1 MNLQS
6 NRKIK
11 HLEQQYTALY
21 CRLSSDDDLEGDSN
35 SIKNQKLLL
44 SDYAKENKFRN
55 IRFYIDDGYSGS
67 NFERPAF
74 KRLLNDVENGEIS
87 TVIVKDMSR
96 FGRDHILVGYYTK
109 YYFPDADVRFI
120 AIFDQMDTE
129 TNPDDD
135 IIPFKNILNEMYAKD
150 CSRKIKAVVKAKG
163 NSGKHISSFP
173 PLGYIK
179 NPENKEKWIV
189 DEEASLIVKEIF
201 NLCIKGYGPSQIA
214 RILTERGIE
223 TPTMYFHR
231 KGIPTPQKIKQDSD
245 VWGKQSIVGILENEE
260 YLGHTVNFKTYKK
273 SYKSKKYIENP
284 RENWVI
290 VENTQE
296 AIIDQETFD
305 IVQNLRKA
313 KRRISDMGTPHI
325 LSGMLYCADCG
336 EKMYLC
342 RCTTMK
348 QAEYFNCSTYRKKKK
363 KYCTSHQITAH
374 AVMAMVK
381 NDLRYTIQFANDNK
395 EAFMSILKERT
406 EAKNK
411 RELASAIEEKEVAE
425 KRIVALDKIIQSLY
439 EDKVSGKLS
448 EERYI
453 KMSDNYEAEQKEL
466 IEKVKNLK
474 AEIEKAQTKYDNIQK
489 FMAIV
494 KRYSDFEELT
504 PEILRAFV
512 DKIIIYDKQKIDGHI
527 RHTIEIVYNFVEA
540 IELPDFDSWDKFDY

>member
-11 HLEQQYTALY
+11 HLDQQYTALY

-55 IRFYIDDGYSGS
+55 IRFYIDDGFSGS

-179 NPENKEKWIV
+179 DPEDKEKWIV
-189 DEEASLIVKEIF
+189 DEEAALIVKEIF

-231 KGIPTPQKIKQDSD
+231 KGIPTPGKIKQDSD
-245 VWGKQSIVGILENEE
+245 VWAKQSVVHILENEE
-260 YLGHTVNFKTYKK
+260 YLGRTVNFKTYKK

-381 NDLRYTIQFANDNK
+381 NDLRYTIQFASDNK
-395 EAFMSILKERT
+395 ETFMSILKERT

-425 KRIVALDKIIQSLY
+425 KRIVALDIIIQSLY

-466 IEKVKNLK
+466 TEKVKNLK

-512 DKIIIYDKQKIDGHI
+512 DKIIIYEKQKVGGHI

>member
-55 IRFYIDDGYSGS
+55 TRFYIDDGFSGS

-179 NPENKEKWIV
+179 SPEDKEKWIV
-189 DEEASLIVKEIF
+189 DEEAALIVKEIF
-201 NLCIKGYGPSQIA
+201 NLCVKGYGPCQIA

-231 KGIPTPQKIKQDSD
+231 KGIPTPHKIKQDSD
-245 VWGKQSIVGILENEE
+245 IWDMQSIVHILENEE
-260 YLGHTVNFKTYKK
+260 YLGRTVNFKTYKK
-273 SYKSKKYIENP
+273 SYKSKKYIRNP

-453 KMSDNYEAEQKEL
+453 KMSDNYEAEQKGL
-466 IEKVKNLK
+466 TEKVKTLK

-512 DKIIIYDKQKIDGHI
+512 DKIIIYEKQKVDGHI

>member
-55 IRFYIDDGYSGS
+55 TRFYIDDGFSGS

-179 NPENKEKWIV
+179 DPEDKEKWIV
-189 DEEASLIVKEIF
+189 DEEAALVVKEIF

-284 RENWVI
+284 RENWVV

-296 AIIDQETFD
+296 AIIGQETFD

-381 NDLRYTIQFANDNK
+381 NDLRYTIKFASDNK
-395 EAFMSILKERT
+395 ETFMSILKERT

-453 KMSDNYEAEQKEL
+453 KMSDNYEAEQKGL
-466 IEKVKNLK
+466 TEKVKTLK

-512 DKIIIYDKQKIDGHI
+512 DKIIIYEKQKVDGHI

>member
-1 MNLQS
+1 MW
-6 NRKIK
+6 
-11 HLEQQYTALY
+11 
-21 CRLSSDDDLEGDSN
+21 
-35 SIKNQKLLL
+35 
-44 SDYAKENKFRN
+44 DY
-55 IRFYIDDGYSGS
+55 
-67 NFERPAF
+67 
-74 KRLLNDVENGEIS
+74 S
-87 TVIVKDMSR
+87 TVV
-96 FGRDHILVGYYTK
+96 H
-109 YYFPDADVRFI
+109 
-120 AIFDQMDTE
+120 
-129 TNPDDD
+129 
-135 IIPFKNILNEMYAKD
+135 
-150 CSRKIKAVVKAKG
+150 
-163 NSGKHISSFP
+163 
-173 PLGYIK
+173 
-179 NPENKEKWIV
+179 
-189 DEEASLIVKEIF
+189 
-201 NLCIKGYGPSQIA
+201 
-214 RILTERGIE
+214 
-223 TPTMYFHR
+223 
-231 KGIPTPQKIKQDSD
+231 
-245 VWGKQSIVGILENEE
+245 ILENEE
-260 YLGHTVNFKTYKK
+260 YLGRTVNFKTYKK
-273 SYKSKKYIENP
+273 SYKSKKYIRNP

-466 IEKVKNLK
+466 TEKVKILK

-512 DKIIIYDKQKIDGHI
+512 DKIIIYEKQKVDGHI

>member
-74 KRLLNDVENGEIS
+74 KRLLNDIENGEIS

-179 NPENKEKWIV
+179 SPEDKEKWIV
-189 DEEASLIVKEIF
+189 DEEAALIVKEIF
-201 NLCIKGYGPSQIA
+201 NLCVKGYGPSQIA

-231 KGIPTPQKIKQDSD
+231 KGIPTPGKIKQDSD
-245 VWGKQSIVGILENEE
+245 VWAMQSVVHILENEE
-260 YLGHTVNFKTYKK
+260 YLGHTINFKTYRK
-273 SYKSKKYIENP
+273 SYKSKKFYTNP

-342 RCTTMK
+342 RCSTVK

-395 EAFMSILKERT
+395 ETFMSILKERT

-466 IEKVKNLK
+466 TEKVKTLK
-474 AEIEKAQTKYDNIQK
+474 ADIEKAQTKYDNIQK

-512 DKIIIYDKQKIDGHI
+512 DKIIIYEKQKVNGHI

>member
-1 MNLQS
+1 
-6 NRKIK
+6 
-11 HLEQQYTALY
+11 
-21 CRLSSDDDLEGDSN
+21 
-35 SIKNQKLLL
+35 
-44 SDYAKENKFRN
+44 
-55 IRFYIDDGYSGS
+55 
-67 NFERPAF
+67 
-74 KRLLNDVENGEIS
+74 
-87 TVIVKDMSR
+87 
-96 FGRDHILVGYYTK
+96 
-109 YYFPDADVRFI
+109 
-120 AIFDQMDTE
+120 
-129 TNPDDD
+129 
-135 IIPFKNILNEMYAKD
+135 
-150 CSRKIKAVVKAKG
+150 
-163 NSGKHISSFP
+163 
-173 PLGYIK
+173 
-179 NPENKEKWIV
+179 
-189 DEEASLIVKEIF
+189 
-201 NLCIKGYGPSQIA
+201 
-214 RILTERGIE
+214 
-223 TPTMYFHR
+223 
-231 KGIPTPQKIKQDSD
+231 
-245 VWGKQSIVGILENEE
+245 
-260 YLGHTVNFKTYKK
+260 
-273 SYKSKKYIENP
+273 
-284 RENWVI
+284 
-290 VENTQE
+290 
-296 AIIDQETFD
+296 
-305 IVQNLRKA
+305 
-313 KRRISDMGTPHI
+313 MGTPHI

-363 KYCTSHQITAH
+363 KYCTSHQITANS
-374 AVMAMVK
+374 VMAMVK

-411 RELASAIEEKEVAE
+411 RELASAIKEKEVAE

-466 IEKVKNLK
+466 TEKVKTLK

-512 DKIIIYDKQKIDGHI
+512 DKIIIYEKQKVDGHI

>member
-55 IRFYIDDGYSGS
+55 IRFYIDDGFSGS

-179 NPENKEKWIV
+179 NPEDKEKWIV
-189 DEEASLIVKEIF
+189 DEEAALIVKEIF

-231 KGIPTPQKIKQDSD
+231 KGIPTPGKIKQDSD
-245 VWGKQSIVGILENEE
+245 IWAMQSVAHILENEE
-260 YLGHTVNFKTYKK
+260 YLGHTINFKTYRK
-273 SYKSKKYIENP
+273 SYKSRKFYTNP

-296 AIIDQETFD
+296 AIIDQEIFD

-342 RCTTMK
+342 RCSTVK

-466 IEKVKNLK
+466 TEKVKILK

-512 DKIIIYDKQKIDGHI
+512 DKIIIYEKQKVDGHI

-540 IELPDFDSWDKFDY
+540 IELPNFDSWDKFDY

>member
-55 IRFYIDDGYSGS
+55 IRFYIDDGFSGS

-179 NPENKEKWIV
+179 APEDKEKWIV
-189 DEEASLIVKEIF
+189 DEEAALIVKEIF
-201 NLCIKGYGPSQIA
+201 NLCVKGYGPSQIA

-231 KGIPTPQKIKQDSD
+231 KGIPTPGKIKQDSD
-245 VWGKQSIVGILENEE
+245 VWAKQSVVHILENEE
-260 YLGHTVNFKTYKK
+260 YLGRTVNFKTYKK
-273 SYKSKKYIENP
+273 SYKSKKYIVNP
-284 RENWVI
+284 RENWVV

-342 RCTTMK
+342 RCSTVK

-395 EAFMSILKERT
+395 ESFMSILKERT

-453 KMSDNYEAEQKEL
+453 KMSDNYEVEQKEL
-466 IEKVKNLK
+466 TEKVKTLK
-474 AEIEKAQTKYDNIQK
+474 EEIEKAQTKYDNIQK

-512 DKIIIYDKQKIDGHI
+512 DKIIIYEKQRVDGHI

>member
-6 NRKIK
+6 NKKIK
-11 HLEQQYTALY
+11 HLNEQYTALY

-55 IRFYIDDGYSGS
+55 TRFYIDDGYSGS

-179 NPENKEKWIV
+179 DPDDKEKWIV
-189 DEEASLIVKEIF
+189 DEEAALIVKEIF

-231 KGIPTPQKIKQDSD
+231 KGIPTPGKIKQDSD
-245 VWGKQSIVGILENEE
+245 IWAMQSVAHILENEE
-260 YLGHTVNFKTYKK
+260 YLGHTINFKTYRK
-273 SYKSKKYIENP
+273 SYKSRKFYTNP

-313 KRRISDMGTPHI
+313 KRRISDKGTPHI

-336 EKMYLC
+336 KKMYLC

-453 KMSDNYEAEQKEL
+453 KMSDNYETEQKEL
-466 IEKVKNLK
+466 TEKVKILK

-512 DKIIIYDKQKIDGHI
+512 DKIIIYEKQKIDGHI

>member
-55 IRFYIDDGYSGS
+55 IRYYIDDGYSGS

-74 KRLLNDVENGEIS
+74 KRLLNDIGNGEIS

-109 YYFPDADVRFI
+109 YYFPDTDVRFI

-150 CSRKIKAVVKAKG
+150 CSRKIKAVMKAKG
-163 NSGKHISSFP
+163 NSGKHLTTIP
-173 PLGYIK
+173 PLGYMK
-179 NPENKEKWIV
+179 DPEDKEKWIV
-189 DEEASLIVKEIF
+189 DEEGALIVKEIF
-201 NLCIKGYGPSQIA
+201 NLCVKGYGPKQIA

-223 TPTMYFHR
+223 TPSLYLHR
-231 KGIPTPQKIKQDSD
+231 KKLPCSVKIKQDAEIWD
-245 VWGKQSIVGILENEE
+245 YTTIVGILENEE
-260 YLGHTVNFKTYKK
+260 YLGHTVNFKHYKK
-273 SYKSKKYIENP
+273 SYKSKKSYNNP
-284 RENWVI
+284 RENWAI
-290 VENTQE
+290 FKNTQE
-296 AIIDQETFD
+296 AIIDQDTFD
-305 IVQNLRKA
+305 IVQQVRA
-313 KRRISDMGTPHI
+313 GRRSLTDMGTPHM

-342 RCTTMK
+342 RCTTVK

-374 AVMAMVK
+374 AALALIQ
-381 NDLRYTIQFANDNK
+381 NDLQYTVKFANKYKDEFVN
-395 EAFMSILKERT
+395 ILKRST
-406 EAKNK
+406 DARSK
-411 RELASAIEEKEVAE
+411 RELTTAITEKEEAE
-425 KRIVALDKIIQSLY
+425 KRIVELDKIIQSLY
-439 EDKVSGKLS
+439 EDKVAGKIT

-453 KMSDNYEAEQKEL
+453 KMSDNYEVEQRTLTERL
-466 IEKVKNLK
+466 NFLK
-474 AEIEKAQTKYDNIQK
+474 AEIEKAKTQYDNIQR
-489 FMAIV
+489 FLAIV
-494 KRYSDFEELT
+494 KKYSDFDELT

-512 DKIIIYDKQKIDGHI
+512 DKVIIHEKVKIDG
-527 RHTIEIVYNFVEA
+527 RYVHTIEIIYNFVEA
-540 IELPDFDSWDKFDY
+540 IDLPDFDRFLEEVN

>member
-6 NRKIK
+6 NKKIK
-11 HLEQQYTALY
+11 HLDEQYTALY

-55 IRFYIDDGYSGS
+55 TRFYIDDGYSGS

-163 NSGKHISSFP
+163 NLGKHISSFP

-179 NPENKEKWIV
+179 DPKDKEKWII
-189 DEEASLIVKEIF
+189 DEEAALIVKEIF

-231 KGIPTPQKIKQDSD
+231 KGIPTPHKIKQDSD
-245 VWGKQSIVGILENEE
+245 VWDMQSIVHILENEE
-260 YLGHTVNFKTYKK
+260 YLGRTVNFKTYKK
-273 SYKSKKYIENP
+273 SYKSKKYIKNP
-284 RENWVI
+284 RENWVV

-374 AVMAMVK
+374 AVMSMVK
-381 NDLRYTIQFANDNK
+381 NDLRYTVQFANDNK

-425 KRIVALDKIIQSLY
+425 KRIVGLDKIIQSLY

-453 KMSDNYEAEQKEL
+453 KLSDNYEAEQKGL
-466 IEKVKNLK
+466 TEKVKTLK

-512 DKIIIYDKQKIDGHI
+512 DKIIIYEKQKVDGHI

>member
-55 IRFYIDDGYSGS
+55 IRFYIDDGFSGS

-179 NPENKEKWIV
+179 DPEDKEKWII
-189 DEEASLIVKEIF
+189 DEEAALIVKEIF

-466 IEKVKNLK
+466 TEKVKILK

-512 DKIIIYDKQKIDGHI
+512 DKIIIYEKQKVDGHI

>member
-55 IRFYIDDGYSGS
+55 TRFYIDDGYSGS

-120 AIFDQMDTE
+120 AIFDQLDTE

-179 NPENKEKWIV
+179 DPEDKEKWIV
-189 DEEASLIVKEIF
+189 DDEAALIVKEIF

-231 KGIPTPQKIKQDSD
+231 KGIPTPGKIKQDSD
-245 VWGKQSIVGILENEE
+245 VWAKQSVVHILENEE
-260 YLGHTVNFKTYKK
+260 YLGRTVNFKTYKK
-273 SYKSKKYIENP
+273 SYKSKKYIENS

-325 LSGMLYCADCG
+325 LSGILYCADCG

-395 EAFMSILKERT
+395 ETFMSILKERT

-453 KMSDNYEAEQKEL
+453 KMSDNYEAEQKGL
-466 IEKVKNLK
+466 TEKVKTLK

-512 DKIIIYDKQKIDGHI
+512 DKIIIYEKQKVDGHI

>member
-55 IRFYIDDGYSGS
+55 TRFYIDDGFSGS

-179 NPENKEKWIV
+179 SPEDKEKWIV
-189 DEEASLIVKEIF
+189 DEEAALIVKEIF

-231 KGIPTPQKIKQDSD
+231 KGIPTPGKIKQDSD
-245 VWGKQSIVGILENEE
+245 VWAKQSVVHILENEE
-260 YLGHTVNFKTYKK
+260 YLGRTVNFKTYKK

-296 AIIDQETFD
+296 AIIDKETFD

-381 NDLRYTIQFANDNK
+381 NDLRYTIQFASDNK
-395 EAFMSILKERT
+395 ETFMSILKERT

-466 IEKVKNLK
+466 TEKVKTLK
-474 AEIEKAQTKYDNIQK
+474 AEIEKAQTKYDNIKK

-512 DKIIIYDKQKIDGHI
+512 DKIIIYEKQKVDGHI